1 MIPIAATA
9 FVWVFILIPL
19 LVVYAIAIVDIVRR
33 DMPGGTK
40 AAWILLV
47 LILPVIGTIT
57 YFVMRKP
64 TEAEMRR
71 AVQARSDLGDDVSRR
86 VMKRSSGQ

>member
-1 MIPIAATA
+1 VIPIAATA

-19 LVVYAIAIVDIVRR
+19 LVIWAIAIVDIVRR

-47 LILPVIGTIT
+47 LILPVVGTIT
-57 YFVMRKP
+57 YFVLRKP
-64 TEAEMRR
+64 TEAETRR
-71 AVQARSDLGDDVSRR
+71 AMEARDDLGDDVSRR
-86 VMKRSSGQ
+86 LMNRTPGQ